1 MARIDNLTNFLTD
14 IATAIRQKKE
24 TEAEIPAEQFDSEIL
39 SIETG
44 IDTSDATATSNDI
57 ISPKT
62 AYVNGI
68 KVKGN
73 ILCNSAP
80 TDGQVITD
88 EYAFTSNTDYRSS
101 VAFTPDKE
109 YALCMDA
116 NKIYGYKKVNGNYVL
131 KTTFT
136 NINAGDNPYNA
147 FSGNIILA
155 KMPIDGTTDTYYG
168 VYFYKK
174 DLIVPFK
181 VVFRDDIVITNL
193 RSYSDYTGPLYSM
206 DFANNAYDIV
216 AIAAPMSSGKL
227 SIKTMKITDTGMQ
240 MISDE
245 TFEGGGWATPALIR
259 FSPDDKHLV
268 CHKTTNS
275 NLLSKP
281 IISLYRTSSNYT
293 ITKMTV
299 ATNIKYISLDCSCA
313 INTSNELCKLVFTD
327 TNANLSDKLYNNIE
341 NAYIPV
347 NEKLLTSI
355 TNSGE
360 LITSITFINIAD
372 TTNVIRTQITVY
384 RGLFDVLRTF
394 SIFRHDS
401 SDFKSA
407 YFDTSAERLENI
419 NKQGVVLFNTD
430 NADVASSDVITGKV
444 AYGPN
449 GKITGTLPMIPNGSD
464 YELPLGSIN
473 KDDTAS
479 TLDLVFIP
487 TEKRAFQANSWLNSK
502 LPYEQVANCAGLTSD
517 ILRTGTSVLGING
530 TANFTLEGVVSYQ
543 DEASLLADTTQ
554 KTNTIGLVQTYIP
567 GDWVFDVPSVY
578 RWTGMEWKKYGES
591 GPISQ
596 EEYDQALDTAN
607 EIKGGIE

>member
-62 AYVNGI
+62 AYVNGT

-73 ILCNSAP
+73 ILCNSVP
-80 TDGQVITD
+80 TDGRVITD
-88 EYAFTSNTDYRSS
+88 EYAFTSNTNYKSS

-116 NKIYGYKKVNGNYVL
+116 NKIYGYKKVNDDYVL

-136 NINAGDNPYNA
+136 SIEKGYMSYNTY
-147 FSGNIILA
+147 SGNIILA
-155 KMPIDGTTDTYYG
+155 KKPIEGTTDTYYG
-168 VYFYKK
+168 VYFYEQNS
-174 DLIVPFK
+174 ITPFK

-193 RSYSDYTGPLYSM
+193 PSYNDYPGPLYSM

-216 AIAAPMSSGKL
+216 ATAVFASYGSL
-227 SIKTMKITDTGMQ
+227 SINTMKITDTGIQ
-240 MISDE
+240 MISNE
-245 TFEGGGWATPALIR
+245 TFAGSAVPTLIR
-259 FSPDDKHLV
+259 FSPNDKYLV
-268 CHKTTNS
+268 CHKTTS
-275 NLLSKP
+275 SDLLSKP
-281 IISLYRTSSNYT
+281 TILLYRTSSNYT
-293 ITKMTV
+293 IIKMTV
-299 ATNIKYISLDCSCA
+299 ATDIKYISLDCSCA
-313 INTSNELCKLVFTD
+313 INTSNELCKLVLTD

-355 TNSGE
+355 TNSGTS
-360 LITSITFINIAD
+360 ITSITFINIAD

-384 RGLFDVLRTF
+384 SGLFDVLRTF

-401 SDFKSA
+401 SDFRSA
-407 YFDTSAERLENI
+407 YFDTSAERLESI
-419 NKQGVVLFNTD
+419 NKQGVLLFNTD

-444 AYGPN
+444 AYGSN

-554 KTNTIGLVQTYIP
+554 KANTIGLVQTYIP

-607 EIKGGIE
+607 EIKGGVE